1 MYELVLALHN
11 LARWLVLGV
20 ALALIVRGV
29 LGLRQGSY
37 TATDRRLGVIYTG
50 LMDLQLL
57 LGLIL
62 FGVSPF
68 MRGLFANAP
77 AAMQQGSS
85 RFFLAEHWVLM
96 LLAVILAHIG
106 SSRVKKLEGDRLKH
120 RQSLIFYGLSLVL
133 VLLGIPWWR
142 PLLPLG

>member
-11 LARWLVLGV
+11 LTRWLVLGV
-20 ALALIVRGV
+20 ALVLIVRSV
-29 LGLRQGSY
+29 LGLRRGSY
-37 TATDRRLGVIYTG
+37 TPLDRRLGVAYTG

-62 FGVSPF
+62 FGISPF
-68 MRGLFANAP
+68 MRGLFANAS

-85 RFFLAEHWVLM
+85 RFFLLEHWVVM

-106 SSRVKKLEGDRLKH
+106 SSRVRRTDDERLKH
-120 RQSLIFYGLSLVL
+120 RQSLIFYGLSLAL
-133 VLLGIPWWR
+133 VLLGTPWWR
-142 PLLPLG
+142 PLLRL

>member
-1 MYELVLALHN
+1 MYEFALALHN
-11 LARWLVLGV
+11 LTRWLVLGV
-20 ALALIVRGV
+20 ALVLLVRGV

-37 TATDRRLGVIYTG
+37 GATDRRLGVIYTG

-68 MRGLFANAP
+68 MRALFANAS
-77 AAMQQGSS
+77 AAMQQSSS

-106 SSRVKKLEGDRLKH
+106 SSRVKKLEDDRLKH
-120 RQSLIFYGLSLVL
+120 RQSLIFYGLSLGL

>member
-1 MYELVLALHN
+1 MYEPVLALHN
-11 LARWLVLGV
+11 LTRWLVLGV
-20 ALALIVRGV
+20 ALVLIVRSV

-37 TATDRRLGVIYTG
+37 SLTDRRLGGIYTG

-62 FGVSPF
+62 FGLSPF
-68 MRGLFANAP
+68 MRGLFANVP
-77 AAMQQGSS
+77 AAMQQSSS

-96 LLAVILAHIG
+96 LLAVILAHVG
-106 SSRVKKLEGDRLKH
+106 SSRVKRLEDDRLKH
-120 RQSLIFYGLSLVL
+120 RQGLIFYGLSLAL

>member
-11 LARWLVLGV
+11 LTRWLVLGV
-20 ALALIVRGV
+20 ALVLIVRSV
-29 LGLRQGSY
+29 LGLRRGSY
-37 TATDRRLGVIYTG
+37 GLADRRLGVAYTG

-68 MRGLFANAP
+68 MRGLFANAS

-85 RFFLAEHWVLM
+85 RFFLLEHWVLM
-96 LLAVILAHIG
+96 LLAVILAHVG
-106 SSRVKKLEGDRLKH
+106 SSRVKRSGDERLKH
-120 RQSLIFYGLSLVL
+120 RQSLIFYGLSLAL

-142 PLLPLG
+142 PLLRLG